1 MDLNAILQQLTGSS
15 QQRQQNY
22 MAQADAMQLQTEAMA
37 NSMTVN
43 LGRTAAVADEAA
55 RIAGQEA
62 EVVARQQEALVKG
75 SRILGLDPDNMENEL
90 VRSMGEF
97 NAAEQERKQV
107 RQQFEQLS
115 QISLLD
121 NPLAYIAAQLQLPQV
136 AARNNELVATRNA
149 AANNIQTRQ
158 ALLAQHKSS
167 VVVNTVD
174 QVKQIN
180 LDKAANARRAAEVQ
194 LEEARMANASKIA
207 GQQLQIFQL
216 TDKVYDIDSD
226 LLNKKLQIGQYMMS
240 MEERR
245 EARAERAA
253 AAAERMRVRK
263 SEAEDVAN
271 LNLQF
276 QRVSQLLGLT
286 TPLTVDVWKKMPDM
300 KKRQAWL
307 EAATT
312 GSIGEDLLT
321 SLTFLQQQANPQALK
336 SNNPGLAASAQG
348 LTESLQSYV
357 DLVRTQ
363 TRNKGENLKPA
374 ELLERAQSAYVNELI
389 ASANQP
395 GSGNS
400 LTSARWDKVFHP
412 YRAQHKMLVD
422 EIASNQAHPLQ
433 NNEYVN
439 VIVSALNTSADSA
452 TGNLSAEAE
461 QRSLKTM
468 AQLVKDRKLPLDAAA
483 AQISQYYQYSMAKNR
498 DLYQY
503 DLLGL
508 PPQTRYFGQIDTP
521 GFFGKPSTADLSQP
535 VQVKKA
541 LMEVVRSST
550 PTLTIPG
557 FAIPT
562 TRAAEGI
569 IRGSGL
575 LVDTLNGKQSAKD

>member
-22 MAQADAMQLQTEAMA
+22 MAQAQAMQQQTDAMA
-37 NSMTVN
+37 NAMTVN
-43 LGRTAAVADEAA
+43 LGRTAVVADEAA
-55 RIAGQEA
+55 RIAGAEA
-62 EVVARQQEALVKG
+62 EVVARQQEALVNG

-90 VRSMGEF
+90 VRSMSEF
-97 NAAEQERKQV
+97 NSAEQERKAV
-107 RQQFEQLS
+107 RQQFEKLS
-115 QISLLD
+115 QVSLLD

-136 AARNNELVATRNA
+136 AARNNELVATRDA

-158 ALLAQHKSS
+158 ALLQQHKSA

-180 LDKAANARRAAEVQ
+180 LDKAANARRAAEIQ

-216 TDKVYDIDSD
+216 TDKVFDIDSD

-253 AAAERMRVRK
+253 AAAERAQAK
-263 SEAEDVAN
+263 QSEADEIAS

-286 TPLTVDVWKKMPDM
+286 TPITVDIWKKMPDM

-312 GSIGEDLLT
+312 GSIGEDLIG
-321 SLTFLQQQANPQALK
+321 SLKFLQQQANPQALK
-336 SNNPGLAASAQG
+336 ANNPGLATAAQG
-348 LTESLQSYV
+348 MTESLQSYV
-357 DLVRTQ
+357 DLVSRQ
-363 TRNKGENLKPA
+363 ARSKGENLKP
-374 ELLERAQSAYVNELI
+374 EEVLERAQSAYVNELV
-389 ASANQP
+389 AAANQP

-400 LTSARWDKVFHP
+400 LTSARWDKTFTP
-412 YRAQHKMLVD
+412 YKAQHRMLVD
-422 EIASNQAHPLQ
+422 EIASNQSHPLQ

-439 VIVSALNTSADSA
+439 IIVGALSTSADPA
-452 TGNLSAEAE
+452 TGNLTAEAE
-461 QRSLKTM
+461 QRALKTM
-468 AQLVKDRKLPLDAAA
+468 AQWVKDKKIAPDAAA
-483 AQISQYYQYSMAKNR
+483 TQISQYYRYSMAKNR

-508 PPQTRYFGQIDTP
+508 SPQTRYFGQIDTP
-521 GFFGKPSTADLSQP
+521 GFFGKPSTVDLAQP

-541 LMEVVRSST
+541 LMEVIRSST
-550 PTLTIPG
+550 PTLSIPG
-557 FAIPT
+557 FALPA

-575 LVDTLNGKQSAKD
+575 LVDAINGKQPTKE